1 MSAPHDLPWSF
12 STPSQSRVHTLNIRF
27 WGVKTPPPLVLW
39 IPAPTTPTTIIHPSH
54 ALPPHPTPPVFH
66 HRSILN
72 PRAWV
77 SALGPKLPPPLVLWI
92 PGSTSQATTPAAF
105 HTLPAHT
112 PHIPFNPV
120 QYRVHHAP
128 YSLLGVKTLPPLVLW
143 IPASTFQSTIH
154 TA

>member
-54 ALPPHPTPPVFH
+54 ALPPHQTPAVFH

-92 PGSTSQATTPAAF
+92 PGSASQATTPAAF

-112 PHIPFNPV
+112 PHMPFNP
-120 QYRVHHAP
+120 RA
-128 YSLLGVKTLPPLVLW
+128 
-143 IPASTFQSTIH
+143 IPSASRSIFTFGCQN
-154 TA
+154 